1 MKVETGTLLLGFFGT
16 RIYPYVFFFKNFIA
30 LIQAKLF
37 SPFFRPTRH
46 CVFLWMGFKGFKVI
60 FGMAAM
66 PFLCKGLIYYHSHE
80 AWIPLILTLNSTSF
94 PLPYIKIN
102 FYFAK
107 CNLAFYLTWY
117 NIVCHNI
124 FSNNENAEI
133 IQFSLWL
140 LLWYFWLETYGGFY
154 LIYFF

>member
-1 MKVETGTLLLGFFGT
+1 
-16 RIYPYVFFFKNFIA
+16 
-30 LIQAKLF
+30 
-37 SPFFRPTRH
+37 
-46 CVFLWMGFKGFKVI
+46 
-60 FGMAAM
+60 M

-80 AWIPLILTLNSTSF
+80 AWISLILTLNSTSF
-94 PLPYIKIN
+94 PLPYIIII

-107 CNLAFYLTWY
+107 CNLAFYLTRY

-140 LLWYFWLETYGGFY
+140 LLWYFWLETYGGSY
-154 LIYFF
+154 LLNFFNDRVIVKVWLWKWIIIIFCINIKTFKLFCQKLES